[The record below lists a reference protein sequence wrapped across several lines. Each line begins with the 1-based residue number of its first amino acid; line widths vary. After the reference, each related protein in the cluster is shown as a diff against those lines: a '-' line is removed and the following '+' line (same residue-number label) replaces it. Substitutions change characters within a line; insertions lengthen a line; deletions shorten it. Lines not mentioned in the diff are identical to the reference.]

1 MTDTERQKLC
11 EWLRGSSVG
20 WSGSSKLSQAAAEL
34 ERLAIQNKRLKRV
47 VRVREQRRQHD
58 VGVVE

>member
-1 MTDTERQKLC
+1 MTDAERQKLC

-34 ERLAIQNKRLKRV
+34 FRTNASNELSGFESRDASMMSVL
-47 VRVREQRRQHD
+47 
-58 VGVVE
+58 